1 MHAPGGLP
9 SIFPN
14 VNAFVAV
21 KDGLIA
27 AYGDAEYGGG
37 DTCRLREVDKI
48 YSNGNAFVAIRE
60 DGGIAGAWGYA
71 GRGGNLPQ
79 SRDSFESVRVRGDP

>member
-37 DTCRLREVDKI
+37 GDTCRLREVDKI
-48 YSNGNAFVAIRE
+48 YSNGNAFVA
-60 DGGIAGAWGYA
+60 GAWGYA

-79 SRDSFESVRVRGDP
+79 SRDSFHAARVRGDP